1 MEVPKQMPGAQNF
14 PALIHELHAELRQPG
29 THPRGVERSRWRGL
43 AHELTARWIKVPRD
57 FLDWAKRDRHW
68 SFTLAEVMRESHSG
82 PSELAS
88 RLLIAMLDELED
100 ERETREPEVPAEALV
115 AGALLYAD

>member
-1 MEVPKQMPGAQNF
+1 MPGAQNF

-29 THPRGVERSRWRGL
+29 TNPRGVERSRWRGL
-43 AHELTARWIKVPRD
+43 AHELTARWIKVPRE

-82 PSELAS
+82 ASELAS

-100 ERETREPEVPAEALV
+100 ERETRESEVPPEALV
-115 AGALLYAD
+115 GGTPLYAE